1 MKINFA
7 IFFLLLSLSSFC
19 QKFENSKSKE
29 ELRKKITG
37 NWIIKNDTTDYVYQ
51 FYFDGELGSLYRSNK
66 EQVLSGKLQINSCPP
81 VFKIVKTL
89 FGNKIKW
96 TSLGGSWKSKIKY
109 LDNEKMI
116 LKTKGILVEYRKF
129 KN

>member
-1 MKINFA
+1 MKVNFA
-7 IFFLLLSLSSFC
+7 ILFLLLSLSSFC
-19 QKFENSKSKE
+19 QKFENSESKE

-51 FYFDGELGSLYRSNK
+51 FNYDGKLGSLDISSK

-81 VFKIVKTL
+81 VFKIVKTI

-96 TSLGGSWKSKIKY
+96 TSLGGSWQSKIKY
-109 LDNEKMI
+109 LDDEKMI
-116 LKTKGILVEYRKF
+116 LKTRGILVEYLKF
-129 KN
+129 KS

>member
-1 MKINFA
+1 MKIKFA

-37 NWIIKNDTTDYVYQ
+37 NWVIKNDTTDYVYQ
-51 FYFDGELGSLYRSNK
+51 FYFDGELGSLDISNK

-96 TSLGGSWKSKIKY
+96 TSLGGSWQSKIKY

>member
-1 MKINFA
+1 MKIKFA

-37 NWIIKNDTTDYVYQ
+37 NWIIKNDKTDYVYQ
-51 FYFDGELGSLYRSNK
+51 FYFDGELGSLDISNK

-96 TSLGGSWKSKIKY
+96 TSLGGSWQSKIKY

>member
-1 MKINFA
+1 MKIKFA

-37 NWIIKNDTTDYVYQ
+37 NWVIKNDTTDYVYQ
-51 FYFDGELGSLYRSNK
+51 FYFDGELGSLYISNK

-96 TSLGGSWKSKIKY
+96 TSLGGSWQSKIKY

>member
-19 QKFENSKSKE
+19 QKFKNSEPKE

-37 NWIIKNDTTDYVYQ
+37 NWIIKNDTTDCVYQ
-51 FYFDGELGSLYRSNK
+51 FYFDGKLGSLDISNK

-96 TSLGGSWKSKIKY
+96 TSLGGSWQSKIKY
-109 LDNEKMI
+109 LDDEKMI
-116 LKTKGILVEYRKF
+116 LKTRGILVEYLKF
-129 KN
+129 KS

>member
-1 MKINFA
+1 MKIKFA

-19 QKFENSKSKE
+19 QKIENSKSKE

-37 NWIIKNDTTDYVYQ
+37 NWVIKDDTTDYVYQ
-51 FYFDGELGSLYRSNK
+51 FYFDGELGSLDISNK
-66 EQVLSGKLQINSCPP
+66 EDVLSVKLQINSCPP

-96 TSLGGSWKSKIKY
+96 TSLGGSWQSKIKY

>member
-1 MKINFA
+1 MKIKFA

-19 QKFENSKSKE
+19 QKIENSKSKE

-37 NWIIKNDTTDYVYQ
+37 NWVIKDDTTDYVYQ
-51 FYFDGELGSLYRSNK
+51 FYFDGELGSLDISNK
-66 EQVLSGKLQINSCPP
+66 EDVLSGKLQINSCPP

-96 TSLGGSWKSKIKY
+96 TSLGGSWQSKIKY

>member
-7 IFFLLLSLSSFC
+7 ILFLLLSLSSFC
-19 QKFENSKSKE
+19 QNFENSESKE

-51 FYFDGELGSLYRSNK
+51 FYFDGKLGSLDISNK
-66 EQVLSGKLQINSCPP
+66 ELVLSGKLQINSCPP

-89 FGNKIKW
+89 FGIKIKW
-96 TSLGGSWKSKIKY
+96 TSLGGSWQSKIKY
-109 LDNEKMI
+109 LDDEKMI
-116 LKTKGILVEYRKF
+116 LKTRGILVEYLKF
-129 KN
+129 KS